1 MDYNHINK
9 FLEKFVKMVSKGDLV
24 LGEISSVIYKNTNLK
39 IEKENITFKNGFIK
53 INTSPLTKGE
63 LLMKKEKILS
73 ELRIN
78 IPGTNFL
85 DIK

>member
-24 LGEISSVIYKNTNLK
+24 LSEISSVIYKHTNLK
-39 IEKENITFKNGFIK
+39 IEKENINFKGGYIK
-53 INTSPLTKGE
+53 INTTPLAKGE
-63 LLMKKEKILS
+63 LLMKKEKILN
-73 ELRIN
+73 ELRTN